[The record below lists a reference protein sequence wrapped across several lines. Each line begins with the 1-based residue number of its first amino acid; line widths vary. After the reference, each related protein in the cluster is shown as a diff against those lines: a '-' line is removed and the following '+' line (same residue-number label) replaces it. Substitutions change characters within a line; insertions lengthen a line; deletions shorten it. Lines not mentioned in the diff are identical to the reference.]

1 MKLDT
6 DKLIRY
12 KLENAKVGDKVI
24 IGNCI
29 DPPLWDFTETT
40 VKSVS
45 QKRGYITLA
54 NGSKYKK
61 DGGKIGVGR
70 WGRCYSDNF
79 FECSEDNMQIIN
91 SYMEIMRKA
100 NGIVKWINDVGK
112 CCFEK
117 LYALPE
123 EKISTLYRAL
133 EGLEKVE
140 VR

>member
-12 KLENAKVGDKVI
+12 NLSNVKVGDKVI
-24 IGNCI
+24 IGNCF
-29 DPPLWDFTETT
+29 DPPLWNFTETT

-45 QKRGYITLA
+45 QKRGDITLA
-54 NGSKYKK
+54 NGNRYRK
-61 DGGKIGVGR
+61 DGYKMGSGR
-70 WGRCYSDNF
+70 WGRFYSDIF

-91 SYMEIMRKA
+91 NYIEIQSKA
-100 NGIVKWINDVGK
+100 EGIVAWINNVGK

-123 EKISTLYRAL
+123 EKISTIYRAL
-133 EGLEKVE
+133 EDLG
-140 VR
+140 